1 MADEDLPADVRD
13 LPLTGAVVSRTADRT
28 GVPAEDLVDALVV
41 LDADLRGRHS
51 TYEAE
56 YDYVTVDGVRGYLAD
71 REAWETL
78 LEDFDLA
85 GDLAD
90 AARAAHTEGARL
102 LYDRSV
108 EEHGQFTEDTVGI
121 VVGVDTAEQMT

>member
-1 MADEDLPADVRD
+1 MTDGDLPEDARD
-13 LPLTGAVVSRTADRT
+13 LPLSESALSHAADRE
-28 GVPAEDLVDALVV
+28 GVPMGDLVDALVV

-56 YDYVTVDGVRGYLAD
+56 YDYVTVDGTRAYLAD
-71 REAWETL
+71 GEAWESLVT
-78 LEDFDLA
+78 DFDLGSDVA
-85 GDLAD
+85 E
-90 AARAAHTEGARL
+90 AARVAHTEGARL

-108 EEHGQFTEDTVGI
+108 EEHGQFTENTVGI